1 MWSDS
6 YRPTR
11 IQDMVGNE
19 EARSYVAKWLLR
31 WVDGTKPLIL
41 AGPPGVGKTTVVKA
55 VSKQFG
61 YDLIEM
67 NASDTRNRGILTET
81 IVPIL
86 KNRSLISEKTLLFL
100 DEIDGISGR
109 QDAGGIESLAVLIKE
124 PTVPI
129 IMAAN
134 SRDIKLRAL
143 NRLCKVVEFD
153 RVHPSLLLLFLN
165 YVMKREGKIIQTK
178 DLLQIVRN
186 SNGDIR
192 ALLNAAQ
199 SWISGYNSKRDT
211 SFSIDISLAITNFL
225 AAPTIEAARET
236 LINIDGG
243 YYDPHYGQSPEQRR
257 KDILSAV
264 FSTIVS
270 SRLEINEVA
279 AALDVL
285 SKSDLIIGRVFKRR
299 HWDLLRYLH
308 RIISHGL
315 FYHISN
321 KNISYN
327 QYSQPWQISAPIF
340 ARSLALRELLLTLA
354 AKSHTSVS
362 VFGAIYLPYLLAILL
377 RQRIDLLPFVQGLAL
392 EPKAA
397 DALSKEISHLG
408 KMDRF

>member
-1 MWSDS
+1 MMWSDS

-67 NASDTRNRGILTET
+67 NASDSRNRGILTET

-86 KNRSLISEKTLLFL
+86 KNMSLISEKTLLFL

-109 QDAGGIESLAVLIKE
+109 QDAGGIESLAVLVKE

-165 YVMKREGKIIQTK
+165 YVMKREGKNIQTK
-178 DLLQIVRN
+178 ELLQIVRN

-199 SWISGYNSKRDT
+199 SWISGYNSKRDA

-236 LINIDGG
+236 LMNIDGG
-243 YYDPHYGQSPEQRR
+243 YS
-257 KDILSAV
+257 
-264 FSTIVS
+264 
-270 SRLEINEVA
+270 
-279 AALDVL
+279 
-285 SKSDLIIGRVFKRR
+285 
-299 HWDLLRYLH
+299 
-308 RIISHGL
+308 
-315 FYHISN
+315 
-321 KNISYN
+321 
-327 QYSQPWQISAPIF
+327 
-340 ARSLALRELLLTLA
+340 
-354 AKSHTSVS
+354 
-362 VFGAIYLPYLLAILL
+362 
-377 RQRIDLLPFVQGLAL
+377 
-392 EPKAA
+392 
-397 DALSKEISHLG
+397 
-408 KMDRF
+408 

>member
-1 MWSDS
+1 MMWSDF
-6 YRPTR
+6 YRPAKV
-11 IQDMVGNE
+11 QDMVGNE
-19 EARSYVAKWLLR
+19 EARSYVAKWLLK
-31 WVDGTKPLIL
+31 WTDGTRPLMLI
-41 AGPPGVGKTTVVKA
+41 GPPGAGKTTIVKA
-55 VSKQFG
+55 LAQQFG

-67 NASDTRNRGILTET
+67 NASDTRNRDILTE
-81 IVPIL
+81 IILPIL
-86 KNRSLISEKTLLFL
+86 RNRSLIAEKTLLFL

-109 QDAGGIESLAVLIKE
+109 QDLGGIESLVMLIKE

-134 SRDIKLRAL
+134 SRDSKLRAL

-178 DLLQIVRN
+178 DLLQIVKN

-236 LINIDGG
+236 LMNIDGG

-257 KDILSAV
+257 KDILSAF

-279 AALDVL
+279 VALNVL
-285 SKSDLIIGRVFKRR
+285 SKCDLIIGRVFKKRR
-299 HWDLLRYLH
+299 WDLLRYLH
-308 RIISHGL
+308 R
-315 FYHISN
+315 
-321 KNISYN
+321 
-327 QYSQPWQISAPIF
+327 
-340 ARSLALRELLLTLA
+340 
-354 AKSHTSVS
+354 
-362 VFGAIYLPYLLAILL
+362 
-377 RQRIDLLPFVQGLAL
+377 
-392 EPKAA
+392 
-397 DALSKEISHLG
+397 
-408 KMDRF
+408 

>member
-1 MWSDS
+1 
-6 YRPTR
+6 
-11 IQDMVGNE
+11 
-19 EARSYVAKWLLR
+19 
-31 WVDGTKPLIL
+31 
-41 AGPPGVGKTTVVKA
+41 
-55 VSKQFG
+55 
-61 YDLIEM
+61 
-67 NASDTRNRGILTET
+67 
-81 IVPIL
+81 L

-143 NRLCKVVEFD
+143 TRLCKVVEFE

-165 YVMKREGKIIQTK
+165 YVMKRERKNTQTK

-199 SWISGYNSKRDT
+199 SWVSGYNSKRDT

-225 AAPTIEAARET
+225 AAPKIEAARET
-236 LINIDGG
+236 LMNIDGG
-243 YYDPHYGQSPEQRR
+243 YSDPHYGQSPEQRR
-257 KDILSAV
+257 KDILSAF

-285 SKSDLIIGRVFKRR
+285 SKCDLIIGRVFKRR

-308 RIISHGL
+308 RIISHDL

-362 VFGAIYLPYLLAILL
+362 VFGAIYLPYLLAVLL

-397 DALSKEISHLG
+397 DALSKEISNFG
-408 KMDRF
+408 RMNRF

>member
-1 MWSDS
+1 MGRRHKAIDPS
-6 YRPTR
+6 
-11 IQDMVGNE
+11 
-19 EARSYVAKWLLR
+19 RST
-31 WVDGTKPLIL
+31 G
-41 AGPPGVGKTTVVKA
+41 
-55 VSKQFG
+55 
-61 YDLIEM
+61 
-67 NASDTRNRGILTET
+67 RGL
-81 IVPIL
+81 
-86 KNRSLISEKTLLFL
+86 
-100 DEIDGISGR
+100 
-109 QDAGGIESLAVLIKE
+109 ESLAVLIKE

-165 YVMKREGKIIQTK
+165 YVMKREGKNTQTK

-199 SWISGYNSKRDT
+199 SWVSGYNSKRDT

-225 AAPTIEAARET
+225 AAPKIEAARET
-236 LINIDGG
+236 LMNIDGG
-243 YYDPHYGQSPEQRR
+243 YSDPHYGQSPEQRR
-257 KDILSAV
+257 KDILSAF

-285 SKSDLIIGRVFKRR
+285 SKCDLIIGRVFKRR

-340 ARSLALRELLLTLA
+340 ARSLALKELLLTLA

-362 VFGAIYLPYLLAILL
+362 VFGAIYLPYLLAVLL

-392 EPKAA
+392 EPKTA
-397 DALSKEISHLG
+397 DALSKEISNFG
-408 KMDRF
+408 RMNRF

>member
-1 MWSDS
+1 MMWSDS

-55 VSKQFG
+55 VSRQFG

-315 FYHISN
+315 FHHISN

-327 QYSQPWQISAPIF
+327 QYSQP
-340 ARSLALRELLLTLA
+340 
-354 AKSHTSVS
+354 
-362 VFGAIYLPYLLAILL
+362 
-377 RQRIDLLPFVQGLAL
+377 
-392 EPKAA
+392 
-397 DALSKEISHLG
+397 
-408 KMDRF
+408 